1 MNEIV
6 RQIRESILNFNRNI
20 IGKKVQEAL
29 DVGIDPQAIL
39 SDGMI
44 AAMGEVGRRF
54 EEGEFFIPEMII
66 AATTMETGLAV
77 LQPFLAQEG
86 AKSAG
91 RVVIG
96 TVKGDLHDVGKNLVA
111 MMLRGSGFEVIDLGV
126 DVAPGRF
133 VEEALSKKPQVIAM
147 SALLTTTMTGMN
159 ATIQALEEAGLRSN
173 VKVIVGGAPL
183 SDSYAKE
190 IGADGYA
197 PDANRAVKVA
207 RLLLH

>member
-1 MNEIV
+1 MNGIV
-6 RQIRESILNFNRNI
+6 RQVYESILNFDRGV

-29 DVGIDPQAIL
+29 DAGIDPQAIL

-54 EEGEFFIPEMII
+54 EEGEFFIPEMLI

-77 LQPFLAQEG
+77 LQPHLTQQG
-86 AKSAG
+86 VKSAG
-91 RVVIG
+91 RILIG

-126 DVAPGRF
+126 DIAPERF

-147 SALLTTTMTGMN
+147 SALLTTTMPSMN
-159 ATIQALEEAGLRSN
+159 TTIQALKEAGLRSK
-173 VKVIVGGAPL
+173 VKVIIGGAPL

-207 RLLLH
+207 RSLLA